1 MSRATYIID
10 TEAARARMLHDLR
23 RAALGFSVDAKRWKR
38 TLPQNDRL
46 HAMIT
51 PISQQLL
58 WHGQKMSVADWKL
71 VFMDAL
77 NREMRIVPNIAGDGL
92 VNLGRKTSALTVS
105 ECNELMDFI
114 EAFAAQHG
122 IDLWPEG
129 RAA

>member
-1 MSRATYIID
+1 MNGPLPKKSGDIIMTAID
-10 TEAARARMLHDLR
+10 ICL
-23 RAALGFSVDAKRWKR
+23 
-38 TLPQNDRL
+38 
-46 HAMIT
+46 
-51 PISQQLL
+51 
-58 WHGQKMSVADWKL
+58 
-71 VFMDAL
+71 
-77 NREMRIVPNIAGDGL
+77 NIAGDGF